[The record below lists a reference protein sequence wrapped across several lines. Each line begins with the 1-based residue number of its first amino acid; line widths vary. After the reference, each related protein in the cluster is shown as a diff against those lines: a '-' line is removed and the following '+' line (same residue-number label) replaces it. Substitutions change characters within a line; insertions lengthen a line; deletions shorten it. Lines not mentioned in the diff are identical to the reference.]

1 MIRLKKPDEIAS
13 LREGG
18 AILSKILDEV
28 SALVAPGV
36 STEHLNDVA
45 LELMDEYGVEP
56 VLLGYHPQFAPRPY
70 PAAICTSV
78 NDVVVHGIPNEH
90 PVTLKEGDTIGI
102 DISIGYE
109 GMIVDSARTIAVG
122 TVTPEVQKLIDITKE
137 ALMVGI
143 KAARPGGRVGDIGHA
158 IETFV
163 RPHGYGIV
171 EDLCGHGV
179 GYAVHE
185 EPNVQ
190 SVGTPGTGP
199 ELVPGLVLAI
209 EPMLTLGTH
218 EVDFDEEDGYT
229 VRTKDGSNS
238 AHFEHSIVIT
248 ENGPEILTTSHE
260 H

>member
-1 MIRLKKPDEIAS
+1 MIRLKTPDEIES
-13 LREGG
+13 LRAGG
-18 AILSKILDEV
+18 VILSKILDELSV
-28 SALVAPGV
+28 LVAPGV

-45 LELMDEYGVEP
+45 LDLMEKCGVEP
-56 VLLGYHPQFAPRPY
+56 VLLGYHPRFAPRPY
-70 PAAICTSV
+70 PAAICTSI

-90 PVTLKEGDTIGI
+90 PAVLKEGDTIGI
-102 DISIGYE
+102 DTSIGYE

-122 TVTPEVQKLIDITKE
+122 TVAPEVQKLINITKE

-158 IETFV
+158 IESFV

-199 ELVPGLVLAI
+199 ELAPGLVLAI

-229 VRTKDGSNS
+229 VRTKDGSQS

-248 ENGPEILTTSHE
+248 EQGPEILTTSR
-260 H
+260 